1 MEIVDLPIKIA
12 WWIFPYSY
20 VSHYQRVFHAQKCWV
35 HIFNYGKWWFHGI
48 FSSCLGIYIY
58 ISYLG
63 LQLRWNGYHG
73 NFTPMFVGRWGR
85 YNYCDIYPLV
95 NWLIPIEILGNLNLN
110 IALLTLNSR
119 VSNSQINYIDDSIIS
134 KWFICS
140 RWYIYIYKKN
150 TSCHRLLI
158 ATSDCH
164 LTPEA
169 SAVPVL
175 FATLNHTTLDQGRVK
190 EPEQRGF

>member
-1 MEIVDLPIKIA
+1 MKNGGSFHIA
-12 WWIFPYSY
+12 MLVITRGYFTRKHAEFTYLTTENGDFMVYSRH
-20 VSHYQRVFHAQKCWV
+20 V
-35 HIFNYGKWWFHGI
+35 
-48 FSSCLGIYIY
+48 LGYIY

-63 LQLRWNGYHG
+63 LQLRWHGYHG

-140 RWYIYIYKKN
+140 RWYIYIRKIPLAIGFSLPLQIA
-150 TSCHRLLI
+150 TWHPRLLPSPSSSPLWI
-158 ATSDCH
+158 TRLWTKAEWRNLS
-164 LTPEA
+164 
-169 SAVPVL
+169 
-175 FATLNHTTLDQGRVK
+175 
-190 EPEQRGF
+190 RGDFSGHWN

>member
-1 MEIVDLPIKIA
+1 MVISWYILVMSWD
-12 WWIFPYSY
+12 
-20 VSHYQRVFHAQKCWV
+20 
-35 HIFNYGKWWFHGI
+35 
-48 FSSCLGIYIY
+48 IYIY

-140 RWYIYIYKKN
+140 RWYIYIRKIPLAIGFSLPLQIA
-150 TSCHRLLI
+150 TWHPRLLPSPSSSPLWI
-158 ATSDCH
+158 TRLWTKAEWRNLS
-164 LTPEA
+164 
-169 SAVPVL
+169 
-175 FATLNHTTLDQGRVK
+175 
-190 EPEQRGF
+190 RGDFSGHWN